1 MVPELLQKLR
11 TGLEG
16 ISFSPLETTQMFK
29 QLEAVHLARLRSDST
44 PVDKPVEKQ
53 TDKVPVNEK
62 SVNEVRSP
70 TPTPTSEADLEAKAL
85 ELAEKNAQRRA
96 PQPAKPV
103 ESIDVPPTK
112 VEEKTVDPVV
122 VNEAQDMTRQ
132 EVPVTHEIEE
142 DVSRISSQHLA
153 LVGNITQGTWF
164 EMQGENGEKYR
175 CRLAAIIRPA
185 GKYIFVN
192 RSGMKVAEESKETLA
207 LALQQKRLSILD
219 DGMLFDRALEA
230 VIGNL
235 RDKRPG

>member
-1 MVPELLQKLR
+1 M
-11 TGLEG
+11 
-16 ISFSPLETTQMFK
+16 
-29 QLEAVHLARLRSDST
+29 
-44 PVDKPVEKQ
+44 
-53 TDKVPVNEK
+53 
-62 SVNEVRSP
+62 
-70 TPTPTSEADLEAKAL
+70 

-96 PQPAKPV
+96 PQQAKPV
-103 ESIDVPPTK
+103 VEPVLAQKVDIQQK
-112 VEEKTVDPVV
+112 VEEKIIAPVV
-122 VNEAQDMTRQ
+122 GETIPNRVELPVVNKSEGVDVA
-132 EVPVTHEIEE
+132 HIE
-142 DVSRISSQHLA
+142 SQHLA

-164 EMQGENGEKYR
+164 EMQGDNGEKYR

-192 RSGMKVAEESKETLA
+192 RSGMKVAEESRETLA